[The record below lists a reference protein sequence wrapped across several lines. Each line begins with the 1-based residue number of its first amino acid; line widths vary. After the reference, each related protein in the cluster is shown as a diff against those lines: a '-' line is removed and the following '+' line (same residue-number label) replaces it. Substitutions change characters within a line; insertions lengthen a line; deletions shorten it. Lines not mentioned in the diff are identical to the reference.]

1 MENVG
6 TETARGWPW
15 IEISESMVPEK
26 VDNGLWAE
34 EKAAYQTQGGKVW
47 WRRIWGSR
55 GEKINCE
62 GQSNPVK

>member
-47 WRRIWGSR
+47 
-55 GEKINCE
+55 
-62 GQSNPVK
+62 